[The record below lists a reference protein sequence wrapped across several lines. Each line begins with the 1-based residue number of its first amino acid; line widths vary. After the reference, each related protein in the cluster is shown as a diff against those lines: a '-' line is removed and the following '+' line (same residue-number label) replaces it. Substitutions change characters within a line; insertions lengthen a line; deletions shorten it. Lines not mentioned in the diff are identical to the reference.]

1 MPTSGHKNSDLYS
14 STYMNGSSGATDNGS
29 YYGSEDE
36 VQIVSIKYLKM
47 LLIVF

>member
-1 MPTSGHKNSDLYS
+1 MYYINKLMFLDQKS
-14 STYMNGSSGATDNGS
+14 GSSGATDNGS